1 VRFIGLLCLQRQQG
15 RFILM
20 FLRNLSCKAKLFN
33 KKYLQLCKNTL
44 MRRSNTETLGEVI
57 QRLLKA
63 YGLEQKLNES
73 KIYDAWPE
81 VVGEAIAQRTKRL
94 AIVNRVLFV
103 YLNSSVVKA
112 ELLRIKES
120 LPQVLNRK
128 VGLDLI
134 DEVVIR

>member
-1 VRFIGLLCLQRQQG
+1 
-15 RFILM
+15 
-20 FLRNLSCKAKLFN
+20 
-33 KKYLQLCKNTL
+33 

-73 KIYDAWPE
+73 KIYDVWPE
-81 VVGEAIAQRTKRL
+81 VVGEAIAKRTKRL
-94 AIVNRVLFV
+94 AITNRVLFV

-112 ELLRIKES
+112 ELLRIKDS
-120 LPQVLNRK
+120 LPQALNRMA
-128 VGLDLI
+128 GLDLI